1 MENTQTRQL
10 TPSVTFEDVWAA
22 LMVTDKYVKETLEK
36 IRKTDERMRKLAGD
50 LEKEF
55 GKTGRKIDD
64 MFIPRLEGEFGAL
77 GFVFDRSAERAVFG
91 NREYPSCYAEID
103 VFLEDRDRAVAV
115 AVKGRPYFDG
125 GETVAARPGLGEA
138 SIDDVREHVER
149 MEKLRRHFKLT
160 GDGRKLY
167 GAVAAA
173 VFPAA
178 VLGFA
183 LKQGFYVIEYAEGDV
198 KVRKAEQ

>member
-1 MENTQTRQL
+1 
-10 TPSVTFEDVWAA
+10 
-22 LMVTDKYVKETLEK
+22 
-36 IRKTDERMRKLAGD
+36 MRKPAGD

-115 AVKGRPYFDG
+115 AVKARPYFDG
-125 GETVAARPGLGEA
+125 GKGGEAAADRPGLGEA

-173 VFPAA
+173 VFPAD

-183 LKQGFYVIEYAEGDV
+183 LKQGFYVIEYAEGCI
-198 KVRKAEQ
+198 KVRKPEQ